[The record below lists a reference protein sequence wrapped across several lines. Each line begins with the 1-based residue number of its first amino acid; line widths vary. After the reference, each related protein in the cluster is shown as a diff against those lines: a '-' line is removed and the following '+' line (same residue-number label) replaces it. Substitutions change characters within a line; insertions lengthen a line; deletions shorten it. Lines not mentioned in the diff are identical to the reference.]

1 MKRYTEEHEWVEL
14 EGNIVSVGITEH
26 AQDELGDIVFVEL
39 PEVDMP
45 LDAGEGFAIIESVKA
60 VANVYAPLTGTVVE
74 VNEELEDAPQAIN
87 ENAESVW
94 IAKLEVA
101 DDTEFENFMDEEQ
114 YLAFVEGAEQ

>member
-1 MKRYTEEHEWVEL
+1 MKRYTEEHEWIEL
-14 EGNIVSVGITEH
+14 EGNIAAVGITEH

-39 PEVDMP
+39 PEMAMP
-45 LDAGEGFAIIESVKA
+45 VDAGEGFAVIESVKA
-60 VANVYAPLTGTVVE
+60 VANVYAPLSGTVVE

-101 DDTEFENFMDEEQ
+101 DDAELEGFMDEEQ
-114 YLAFVEGAEQ
+114 YLAFARGAE